1 MYTQFYFLHPAGEL
15 NLENKIKKRR
25 RKNIV
30 NVVNAMVNLVLKFYV
45 QFPCR
50 KFFFTACFKFKF
62 VKVYIGVTKMPFTS
76 VVDPELL
83 PGSGIIV
90 PDPAKGERA

>member
-1 MYTQFYFLHPAGEL
+1 
-15 NLENKIKKRR
+15 
-25 RKNIV
+25 
-30 NVVNAMVNLVLKFYV
+30 MVNLVLKFYV